1 MHYYFIIIIYS
12 LTHHIIYSTSSP
24 LALPVMKQNSATSM
38 SATSPRISS
47 NKTQLS
53 SSTISISPR
62 SNKEVSNKTHSSKKS
77 PGIKPTL
84 SSPRNMGFIH
94 SPRKDGE
101 TIQKNNHN
109 LSPDVSNKSA
119 SVAAVS
125 PYKAKIDSNN
135 SPISD
140 QIINNSI
147 DSGSNSGSSSLSE
160 KERKRHVLRSLNE
173 KSNPSSPRKERDDDI
188 IVDQQCTPMDHTT
201 TIDTT
206 VTTTTN
212 NNSNNNNHKQQTQP
226 SPPQEEE
233 VGIVV
238 EDMKQ

>member
-1 MHYYFIIIIYS
+1 
-12 LTHHIIYSTSSP
+12 
-24 LALPVMKQNSATSM
+24 MKQNSATSM

-62 SNKEVSNKTHSSKKS
+62 SYKEVSNKTHSSKKS
-77 PGIKPTL
+77 PGIKPTI

-119 SVAAVS
+119 SMAAVS
-125 PYKAKIDSNN
+125 PYKATIDSNS

-147 DSGSNSGSSSLSE
+147 DSGSNSGSSISLSE

-173 KSNPSSPRKERDDDI
+173 KSNPSSPRKERDDEI
-188 IVDQQCTPMDHTT
+188 IVDQQCSPTDHTT

-206 VTTTTN
+206 ATTTTN
-212 NNSNNNNHKQQTQP
+212 NSSNNNHKQQSQP

>member
-1 MHYYFIIIIYS
+1 
-12 LTHHIIYSTSSP
+12 
-24 LALPVMKQNSATSM
+24 MKQNSATSM

-62 SNKEVSNKTHSSKKS
+62 SYKEVSNKTHSSKKS

-125 PYKAKIDSNN
+125 PYKATIDSNS
-135 SPISD
+135 SPIGD
-140 QIINNSI
+140 QIINHST
-147 DSGSNSGSSSLSE
+147 DSGSNSGSSISLSE

-173 KSNPSSPRKERDDDI
+173 KSNPSSPRKERDDEI
-188 IVDQQCTPMDHTT
+188 IVGQQCSPMDNTT

-206 VTTTTN
+206 ATTT
-212 NNSNNNNHKQQTQP
+212 NSNNNHKHQSQP
-226 SPPQEEE
+226 PPQLEE
-233 VGIVV
+233 VVGIEV
-238 EDMKQ
+238 EDIQQ